1 MLIDHSDKHGLAL
14 WQTMGRRFKGNLGI
28 KTGDHDASL
37 KRFFNAI
44 DALHEAGF
52 ALYHTEALAEYAEA
66 LAGVGHIAQGLVI
79 INRGIGA
86 VPAQRRALVPAR
98 APAHKGGPHAVKRC
112 S

>member
-66 LAGVGHIAQGLVI
+66 LAGVGNIAQRRGI

-86 VPAQRRALVPAR
+86 VAGHGRAPVPAER
-98 APAHKGGPHAVKRC
+98 TRHKRGAHRRSA
-112 S
+112 

>member
-66 LAGVGHIAQGLVI
+66 LAGVGHISQGLAILHSGIVSLSALL
-79 INRGIGA
+79 RG
-86 VPAQRRALVPAR
+86 LVPAR
-98 APAHKGGPHAVKRC
+98 HPARK
-112 S
+112 